1 MAATTVPAAAR
12 QLSPKEADIQMMLAA
27 EVHLGTKNCDFQM
40 ERYVFKRRNDALVV
54 CIGFCFSNGIIFL
67 SSIGIYIINLGKTWE
82 KLQLAARVIVAIE
95 NPQDIIVQSAR
106 PYGQR
111 AVLKFA
117 QYTGCHAIAGRHTPG
132 TFTNQ
137 LQTSFS
143 EPRLLILTDP
153 RTDHQPIKEAALG
166 NIPTIAF
173 CDTDSPMRYVDI
185 GIPANNKGKHSIG
198 CLFWLLARMVL
209 QMRGTIAPGQ
219 KWDVMVDLF
228 FYREPEEA
236 KQQEEE
242 EAVAAPDYGLPA
254 ADFGMAALGTDQ
266 WPSQMGDQ
274 WSADVVQPPIS
285 GVPAINWG
293 DQVAVS
299 ADVWD
304 PASAPPQIPGPGIDA
319 SAPAPTGWE

>member
-1 MAATTVPAAAR
+1 MATATAPATAR

-40 ERYVFKRRNDALVV
+40 ERYVFKRRND
-54 CIGFCFSNGIIFL
+54 
-67 SSIGIYIINLGKTWE
+67 GIYIINLGKTWE

-117 QYTGCHAIAGRHTPG
+117 QYTGAHAIAGRHTPG

-198 CLFWLLARMVL
+198 CLFWMLARMVL

-242 EAVAAPDYGLPA
+242 EAVVAPDYGLPA
-254 ADFGMAALGTDQ
+254 ADYGMGAIAADQ
-266 WPSQMGDQ
+266 WPTQIGDQ

-285 GVPAINWG
+285 AVPAVNWG
-293 DQVAVS
+293 DQAAVS
-299 ADVWD
+299 ADWD
-304 PASAPPQIPGPGIDA
+304 AAAAPQGIDA
-319 SAPAPTGWE
+319 TVPAPSGWDAAAAPQGTDATVPAPTGWD

>member
-1 MAATTVPAAAR
+1 MATKG
-12 QLSPKEADIQMMLAA
+12 LSQKEADIQMMLAA
-27 EVHLGTKNCDFQM
+27 DVHLGTKNCDFQM
-40 ERYVFKRRNDALVV
+40 ERYVFKRRTD
-54 CIGFCFSNGIIFL
+54 
-67 SSIGIYIINLGKTWE
+67 GIYIINLGKTWE

-95 NPQDIIVQSAR
+95 NPQEIIVQSAR

-117 QYTGCHAIAGRHTPG
+117 QYTGAHPIAGRHTPG

-209 QMRGTIAPGQ
+209 QMRGTILPGQ

-236 KQQEEE
+236 KEQEEDGV
-242 EAVAAPDYGLPA
+242 VAAPDYGVTEFSA
-254 ADFGMAALGTDQ
+254 AALG
-266 WPSQMGDQ
+266 WPAQMGDAQ
-274 WSADVVQPPIS
+274 WGADVAVA
-285 GVPAINWG
+285 PAIPSVPGVDWTPDPVVVTG
-293 DQVAVS
+293 DG
-299 ADVWD
+299 WD
-304 PASAPPQIPGPGIDA
+304 AAAAPPMVAPIVDGIPPVD
-319 SAPAPTGWE
+319 APTGWQ

>member
-1 MAATTVPAAAR
+1 MAAAGGGGAAR
-12 QLSPKEADIQMMLAA
+12 ALSQKELDIQMMLAA
-27 EVHLGTKNCDFQM
+27 DVHLGTKNCDFQM
-40 ERYVFKRRNDALVV
+40 ERYVFKRRTD
-54 CIGFCFSNGIIFL
+54 
-67 SSIGIYIINLGKTWE
+67 GIYIINLGKTWE

-117 QYTGCHAIAGRHTPG
+117 QYTGAHAIAGRHTPG

-137 LQTSFS
+137 LQTTFS

-153 RTDHQPIKEAALG
+153 RTDHQPIKESALG

-185 GIPANNKGKHSIG
+185 GIPSNNKGRNSIG

-209 QMRGTIAPGQ
+209 QMRGTILPGH

-228 FYREPEEA
+228 FYRDPEEA
-236 KQQEEE
+236 KEQEEE
-242 EAVAAPDYGLPA
+242 AAAAPDFAAITNYPA
-254 ADFGMAALGTDQ
+254 ADQ
-266 WPSQMGDQ
+266 WGGGDQ
-274 WSADVVQPPIS
+274 WTSDAAAPAIAATGAEWGAAAPAPVPAGDGWDQAGAPADVPVDGAVPP
-285 GVPAINWG
+285 V
-293 DQVAVS
+293 V
-299 ADVWD
+299 
-304 PASAPPQIPGPGIDA
+304 
-319 SAPAPTGWE
+319 APTGWDPAAQPPAQGWE